1 MPPWAIADVIDKS
14 VQFCIIVIYL
24 CWLSDFCSSFFVN
37 VFFFFDEICSP
48 FFFFTLWNLY
58 WTHAKWLKLWIC
70 NWIPLFCILS
80 VLMSTQCSV
89 CVITKHIGVFFFLF
103 SRSSAKKQNKKKL
116 SKKKTYLC
124 ESGNVVIVFA
134 RKMCNIR
141 FSDGSRFQRRT
152 PMFKFCTVFLF
163 SSQFLR
169 SLNAFWSWGWPGNL
183 RTYTNAPEI
192 QKRLDFTL
200 VLSLSL
206 FSSPLLPSFCFS
218 VKVFSDFVFFFYFQV
233 NTGTYSGVLFLASF
247 CIIVIYCTCNELVS
261 FATFNSRSF
270 GSRVGLEFLTY
281 KNYRGFCQIL
291 SVYFIN
297 KCL

>member
-1 MPPWAIADVIDKS
+1 M
-14 VQFCIIVIYL
+14 
-24 CWLSDFCSSFFVN
+24 
-37 VFFFFDEICSP
+37 
-48 FFFFTLWNLY
+48 
-58 WTHAKWLKLWIC
+58 
-70 NWIPLFCILS
+70 
-80 VLMSTQCSV
+80 
-89 CVITKHIGVFFFLF
+89 
-103 SRSSAKKQNKKKL
+103 
-116 SKKKTYLC
+116 C

-152 PMFKFCTVFLF
+152 PVFYFLLFLF

-206 FSSPLLPSFCFS
+206 FFPPPLSSSVTFFS
-218 VKVFSDFVFFFYFQV
+218 LQV
-233 NTGTYSGVLFLASF
+233 NAGTYSGVLFLASF

-261 FATFNSRSF
+261 IATFNSRSF
-270 GSRVGLEFLTY
+270 GSRMGLEFLTY
-281 KNYRGFCQIL
+281 KTTEAFVKI
-291 SVYFIN
+291 
-297 KCL
+297 